1 MTRRKAK
8 GIPAFWQQNSL
19 ARHLVVRLMP
29 PIVMLVILD
38 LAVTWMLTRKMQIEE
53 WMLRDIFW
61 TMALTQLILV
71 GLFTWVLIR
80 GVRSGL
86 AAIHDLAEQITER
99 DEEETLSPLSVA
111 GVPKEVLP
119 LVLHV
124 NTLLAQLDDTLQAQ
138 KRFIGHAAHQFRT
151 PLSSLRLESELM
163 LAQNLPEEVRT
174 RAERIKRISDRMIR
188 LGEQLLVL
196 AKADAST
203 SPRDSLER
211 LDLCEWSRNTGGEW
225 FTSARDKGMQL
236 QLIAPDQPVWIDADP
251 ILLGE
256 LLSNLIDNALNYG
269 VGGNNQLSIRI
280 NANPPSLAVE
290 DNGAGIQEQEAQQV
304 FEAFYRSPSQ
314 AHKGRGAGLGL
325 AIVREIAA
333 VHGAWVKLNSRPHFP
348 GTQIMV
354 IFPGPRIGTR
364 LRRQRFQS
372 ED

>member
-1 MTRRKAK
+1 MITNKRK

-19 ARHLVVRLMP
+19 SRHLVVRLMP

-38 LAVTWMLTRKMQIEE
+38 LAVTWVLTRKMQIEE

-71 GLFTWVLIR
+71 GLFTWVLVR

-99 DEEETLSPLSVA
+99 DEDETLNPLNVS
-111 GVPKEVLP
+111 GVPQEVLP

-124 NTLLAQLDDTLQAQ
+124 NTLLAQLDDTWQAQ

-163 LAQNLPEEVRT
+163 LAQDLPLDVRT

-196 AKADAST
+196 ARADAST

-225 FTSARDKGMQL
+225 LANAREKGMQL

-256 LLSNLIDNALNYG
+256 LLSNLLDNALNYG

-290 DNGAGIQEQEAQQV
+290 DNGVGIQEQDAQQV
-304 FEAFYRSPSQ
+304 FEAFYRAPSQ

-325 AIVREIAA
+325 AIVREIA
-333 VHGAWVKLNSRPHFP
+333 VLHGAWVKLNSRPHFP

-372 ED
+372 AD